1 MADAVTFR
9 DWHREPSDTEDDQ
22 RPGIQSASTVS
33 DSESRGFRNLIMRA
47 AGWTVIGYI
56 VPQVLRIASSL
67 ILTRLLIPE
76 MFGIMAV
83 AIMVQISIAMLS
95 DLGLRPAAIQSKM
108 GDNQTYLD
116 TAWTLQFLHGCLIWF
131 TCILVAIIV
140 GYGARYEWFPEGSVY
155 TAPELPTVIIAAS
168 FGTIIM
174 GLQSTKII
182 TAYRNLNLGRLT
194 VIEIVAQ
201 IISLATAVLLA
212 FYTGSIWSFVISAL
226 VSSLVT
232 AILSHVW
239 LPGVSNRFRV
249 QREALS
255 DLLRFG
261 RWILLSSI
269 LTVIAANGDRILLA
283 GWTSPTMLGLY
294 ILALNL
300 IAMLE
305 GAGGRLFSSVAM
317 PALSKIARERP
328 EDLPAVFLKMR
339 LPFDLVFIGSAG
351 AVYSGGRM
359 LIEFLYDDRYVDAA
373 LIIEILSFSLIAG
386 RFLMLS
392 AVYQAVN
399 EPRNQSVLNLVRAI
413 SIFVCL
419 PVAYY
424 GFGFE
429 GALWAIALH
438 SLPILPFV
446 FYFNRRNRLNNPLYE
461 ISVLFVWPVGYLAGH
476 LAVTAVEMIGI
487 SF

>member
-1 MADAVTFR
+1 MAEAVTSR
-9 DWHREPSDTEDDQ
+9 DWHPDPPGPGDDQ
-22 RPGIQSASTVS
+22 GSGTHPDPTAS
-33 DSESRGFRNLIMRA
+33 DSGSRGFRNLIMRA
-47 AGWTVIGYI
+47 AGWTVIGY
-56 VPQVLRIASSL
+56 VFPQFLRIASSL
-67 ILTRLLIPE
+67 ILTRLLVPE
-76 MFGIMAV
+76 MFGIMGV
-83 AIMVQISIAMLS
+83 AIMVQVSIAMLS
-95 DLGLRPAAIQSKM
+95 DLGLRPAAIQSRM
-108 GDNQTYLD
+108 GDEQAYLD
-116 TAWTLQFLHGCLIWF
+116 TAWVLQFLHGCLIWF

-140 GYGARYEWFPEGSVY
+140 GYGAKYDWFPEGSVY

-182 TAYRNLNLGRLT
+182 TAYRHLNLGRLT

-212 FYTGSIWSFVISAL
+212 FYTGSIWSFVVSAL
-226 VSSLVT
+226 VSSMVT
-232 AILSHVW
+232 TILSHVW
-239 LPGVSNRFRV
+239 LPGASNRFRME
-249 QREALS
+249 REALG

-305 GAGGRLFSSVAM
+305 GAGGRLFTSVAM
-317 PALSKIARERP
+317 PALSKVARERP

-339 LPFDLVFIGSAG
+339 LPFDIVFIGSAG

-419 PVAYY
+419 PAAYY
-424 GFGFE
+424 WFGFE

-446 FYFNRRNRLNNPLYE
+446 FYFNRRNRLNNLAYE
-461 ISVLFVWPVGYLAGH
+461 IGVLIVWPVGYLAGH
-476 LAVTAVEMIGI
+476 MAVMAVEAMGI
-487 SF
+487 RF